1 MHIQGWLVTMRST
14 KPKKETNNDVI
25 IASGRKWTKKQY
37 DNFRQYQNDYYKKSY
52 RNFIF
57 KLNKVD
63 DAEIIEYL
71 ESQDNATDYM
81 RQLVIKDMKNKK

>member
-1 MHIQGWLVTMRST
+1 MRST

-25 IASGRKWTKKQY
+25 IASGRKWTKEQY